1 MWISTMVEGYMLEIY
16 VIFFEPGL
24 DNLGY
29 MLWIIVL
36 LEIKLTLWQK
46 VKIAYVFMCQI

>member
-1 MWISTMVEGYMLEIY
+1 MLEIY

-29 MLWIIVL
+29 MLWIIVF
-36 LEIKLTLWQK
+36 LEIKLMWVHVK
-46 VKIAYVFMCQI
+46 VTAGT